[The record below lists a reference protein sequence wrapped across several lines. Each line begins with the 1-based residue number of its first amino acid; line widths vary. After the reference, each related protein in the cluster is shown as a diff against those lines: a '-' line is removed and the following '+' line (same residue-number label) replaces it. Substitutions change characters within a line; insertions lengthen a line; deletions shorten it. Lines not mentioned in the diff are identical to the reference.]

1 MVSMR
6 HPIFLLA
13 IGLFLSSV
21 TAAPAFAQG
30 ILPSSFGG
38 WTGTPQP
45 GIPAPAAND
54 GDHVS
59 NMAAVQVAAT
69 QQEYGFVAAEQ
80 AAYSRANDKLQVTL
94 YRMKDPSGAYGIYS
108 YLRSPDMPRAEVT
121 DHSAM
126 SRERALVLD
135 GNLVLD
141 IHATD
146 LQRAGKDLN
155 ALVAAINPKAQQGPL
170 PTISEHLPTK
180 GFIERSDKYIL
191 GPQTLNQFFPVTP
204 NDWLGFGTG
213 AEAEVARYR
222 MDGRELNLLI
232 ADFPTPQT
240 AQKKL
245 LELQQ
250 DYHVNAPSGP
260 PNGSPIFA
268 RRSITLLA
276 IVSGARNP
284 EEANK
289 LLDQIQ
295 SGTEVTWNEPTFQ
308 FKEPPITTMIVGAI
322 IGTGIICCFA
332 LVSGLAFGGFRLV
345 VKRWLPD
352 KVFDRSSTM
361 QVLQL
366 GLGSKP
372 INSEDFYGI
381 DRKPSK

>member
-1 MVSMR
+1 MR
-6 HPIFLLA
+6 RSIFLLT
-13 IGLFLSSV
+13 IGLFLS
-21 TAAPAFAQG
+21 AIPASAQG
-30 ILPSSFGG
+30 ILPSSFAG
-38 WTGTPQP
+38 WTGDPQP
-45 GIPAPAAND
+45 GIPAPVAYS
-54 GDHVS
+54 DHIAS
-59 NMAAVQVAAT
+59 MAAGQLAAT
-69 QQEYGFVAAEQ
+69 QQEYGFVSGEQ
-80 AAYSRANDKLQVTL
+80 AAYSRANQKLQVTL
-94 YRMKDPSGAYGIYS
+94 YRMKDPSGAYGLYS
-108 YLRSPDMPRAEVT
+108 YLRSPDMLRADIT

-141 IHATD
+141 IHGAD
-146 LQRAGKDLN
+146 LQRSGKDLS
-155 ALVAAINPKAQQGPL
+155 ALVAAINPKAEQGPL
-170 PTISEHLPTK
+170 PALSDHLPTK
-180 GFIERSDKYIL
+180 GFIDRSDKYIL
-191 GPQTLNQFFPVTP
+191 GPQTLNQFFPVTT
-204 NDWLGFGTG
+204 NDWLGFDTG
-213 AEAEVARYR
+213 AEAEVARYHV
-222 MDGRELNLLI
+222 DGRELNLLI

-245 LELQQ
+245 TQLQQ
-250 DYHVNAPSGP
+250 DYHVNAPNTD

-276 IVSGARNP
+276 IVSGARTR

-289 LLDQIQ
+289 VLDQIQ

-308 FKEPPITTMIVGAI
+308 FKEPAITTMIVGAI

-345 VKRWLPD
+345 IKRWLPD
-352 KVFDRSSTM
+352 KVFDRSSQM

-381 DRKPSK
+381 GRKPSK

>member
-1 MVSMR
+1 MHRSLW
-6 HPIFLLA
+6 LLTILLVACA
-13 IGLFLSSV
+13 I
-21 TAAPAFAQG
+21 PASAQG
-30 ILPSSFGG
+30 ILPASFAG
-38 WTGTPQP
+38 WTGTPQAGVSAQP
-45 GIPAPAAND
+45 VAN
-54 GDHVS
+54 GDH
-59 NMAAVQVAAT
+59 AASTAAS
-69 QQEYGFVAAEQ
+69 QQAAARQEYGFVSAEQ
-80 AAYSRANDKLQVTL
+80 AAYSRGKDTLQVTL
-94 YRMKDPSGAYGIYS
+94 YRMKDPSGAYGMYS
-108 YLRSPDMPRAEVT
+108 YLRSPDMPRAAVT

-135 GNLVLD
+135 GSLVLD
-141 IHATD
+141 IRGAD
-146 LQRAGKDLN
+146 LQRWSGDLN
-155 ALVAAINPKAQQGPL
+155 ALVAAVNPKAEQGPL

-191 GPQTLNQFFPVTP
+191 GPVTLNQFFPVNS

-213 AEAEVARYR
+213 AEAEVARYHV
-222 MDGRELNLLI
+222 DGRELNLLL

-245 LELQQ
+245 AELQR
-250 DYHVNAPSGP
+250 DYHVNAPAVD

-276 IVSGARNP
+276 VVSGARTL

-322 IGTGIICCFA
+322 IGTGVICCFA
-332 LVSGLAFGGFRLV
+332 LISGLAFGGFRLV
-345 VKRWLPD
+345 IKRWLPD
-352 KVFDRSSTM
+352 KVFDRSSQM

-381 DRKPSK
+381 ERRPSK

>member
-1 MVSMR
+1 MYRSL
-6 HPIFLLA
+6 FLLTILLFVCA
-13 IGLFLSSV
+13 I
-21 TAAPAFAQG
+21 PASAQG
-30 ILPSSFGG
+30 ILPGSFAG
-38 WTGTPQP
+38 WIGTPQA
-45 GIPAPAAND
+45 GVPARPIAS
-54 GDHVS
+54 GDH
-59 NMAAVQVAAT
+59 AAGFAASE
-69 QQEYGFVAAEQ
+69 QAAARQEYGFVSGEQ
-80 AAYSRANDKLQVTL
+80 AAYSRGKDALQVTL
-94 YRMKDPSGAYGIYS
+94 YRMKDPSGAYGMYS
-108 YLRSPDMPRAEVT
+108 YLRSPDMPRAAVT

-126 SRERALVLD
+126 SRQRALVLD

-141 IHATD
+141 IRGAD
-146 LQRAGKDLN
+146 LQRSSGDLN
-155 ALVAAINPKAQQGPL
+155 ALVAAVNPKADQGPL

-180 GFIERSDKYIL
+180 GFIERSDKYVL
-191 GPQTLNQFFPVTP
+191 GPVTLNQFFPVNS

-222 MDGRELNLLI
+222 VDGRELNLLL

-245 LELQQ
+245 AELLQ
-250 DYHVNAPSGP
+250 DYHVNAPAADANS
-260 PNGSPIFA
+260 SPIFA

-276 IVSGARNP
+276 IVSGARTL

-322 IGTGIICCFA
+322 IGTGVICCFA
-332 LVSGLAFGGFRLV
+332 LISGLAFGGFRLV
-345 VKRWLPD
+345 IKRWLPD
-352 KVFDRSSTM
+352 KVFDRSSQM

-381 DRKPSK
+381 ERRPSK

>member
-6 HPIFLLA
+6 RSIFLLT
-13 IGLFLSSV
+13 IGLFLS
-21 TAAPAFAQG
+21 AIPASAQG
-30 ILPSSFGG
+30 ILPSSFAG
-38 WTGTPQP
+38 WTGDPQP
-45 GIPAPAAND
+45 GIPAPVVFND
-54 GDHVS
+54 HS
-59 NMAAVQVAAT
+59 ASVAAGQLAAT
-69 QQEYGFVAAEQ
+69 RQEYGFVSGEQ
-80 AAYSRANDKLQVTL
+80 AAYSQANEKLQVTL
-94 YRMKDPSGAYGIYS
+94 YRMKDPSGAYGLYS
-108 YLRSPDMPRAEVT
+108 YLRSPDMRRADIT

-126 SRERALVLD
+126 SHERALVLD

-141 IHATD
+141 IHGAD
-146 LQRAGKDLN
+146 LERSGKDLN
-155 ALVAAINPKAQQGPL
+155 ALVAAINPKAEQGPL
-170 PTISEHLPTK
+170 PALSDHLPVK
-180 GFIERSDKYIL
+180 GFIDRSDKYIL
-191 GPQTLNQFFPVTP
+191 GPQTLNQFFPVTT
-204 NDWLGFGTG
+204 NDWLGFDTG
-213 AEAEVARYR
+213 AEAEVARYHV
-222 MDGRELNLLI
+222 DGRELNLLL

-245 LELQQ
+245 TQLQQ
-250 DYHVNAPSGP
+250 DYHVNAPSTD

-276 IVSGARNP
+276 IVSGARTR
-284 EEANK
+284 EEADK
-289 LLDQIQ
+289 VLDQIQ

-308 FKEPPITTMIVGAI
+308 FKEPAITTMIVGAI

-345 VKRWLPD
+345 IKRWLPD
-352 KVFDRSSTM
+352 KVFDRSSQM

>member
-1 MVSMR
+1 MR
-6 HPIFLLA
+6 RFPFLFTIFV
-13 IGLFLSSV
+13 FLS
-21 TAAPAFAQG
+21 AIPASAQG
-30 ILPSSFGG
+30 ILPGSFAG
-38 WTGTPQP
+38 WTGSPQA
-45 GIPAPAAND
+45 GIPAPVVYN
-54 GDHVS
+54 GDHVGSMAS
-59 NMAAVQVAAT
+59 NQQAAAR
-69 QQEYGFVAAEQ
+69 QEYGFVSGEQ

-94 YRMKDPSGAYGIYS
+94 YRMKDPSGAFGMYS
-108 YLRSPDMPRAEVT
+108 YLRSPDMPRADVT

-141 IHATD
+141 ISGAD
-146 LQRAGKDLN
+146 LPRWGKDLN
-155 ALVAAINPKAQQGPL
+155 ALVAAISSKADQGPL

-191 GPQTLNQFFPVTP
+191 GPVTLNQFFPVTS

-213 AEAEVARYR
+213 AEAEVARYHV
-222 MDGRELNLLI
+222 DGRELNLLL

-245 LELQQ
+245 TQLQQ
-250 DYHVNAPSGP
+250 DYHVNSSSAD

-276 IVSGARNP
+276 IVSGARTM

-289 LLDQIQ
+289 LFDQIQ

-322 IGTGIICCFA
+322 VGTGVICCFA
-332 LVSGLAFGGFRLV
+332 LISGLAFGGFRLM

-352 KVFDRSSTM
+352 KVFDRSSEM

-381 DRKPSK
+381 ERRHSK

>member
-1 MVSMR
+1 MR
-6 HPIFLLA
+6 RSIFLLT
-13 IGLFLSSV
+13 IGLFLG
-21 TAAPAFAQG
+21 AIPASAQG
-30 ILPSSFGG
+30 ILPSSFAG
-38 WTGTPQP
+38 WTGDPQS
-45 GIPAPAAND
+45 GIPAPV
-54 GDHVS
+54 VS
-59 NMAAVQVAAT
+59 NDHIASMAAGQFAAT
-69 QQEYGFVAAEQ
+69 QQEYGFVSGEQ
-80 AAYSRANDKLQVTL
+80 AAYSRASQRLQVTL

-108 YLRSPDMPRAEVT
+108 YLRSPDMLRADIT

-141 IHATD
+141 IHSAD
-146 LQRAGKDLN
+146 LQRSGKDLN
-155 ALVAAINPKAQQGPL
+155 ALVAAINPKAEQGPL
-170 PTISEHLPTK
+170 PALSDHLPTK
-180 GFIERSDKYIL
+180 GFIDRSDKYIL
-191 GPQTLNQFFPVTP
+191 GPQTLNQFFPVTT
-204 NDWLGFGTG
+204 NDWLGFDTG
-213 AEAEVARYR
+213 AEAEVARYHV
-222 MDGRELNLLI
+222 DGRELNLLI

-245 LELQQ
+245 TQLQQ
-250 DYHVNAPSGP
+250 DYHVNAPSSD

-276 IVSGARNP
+276 IVSGARTR

-289 LLDQIQ
+289 VLDQIQ

-308 FKEPPITTMIVGAI
+308 FKEPAITTMIVGAI

-345 VKRWLPD
+345 IKRWLPD
-352 KVFDRSSTM
+352 KVFDRSSQM

>member
-6 HPIFLLA
+6 RSIFLLT
-13 IGLFLSSV
+13 IGLFLS
-21 TAAPAFAQG
+21 AIPASAQG
-30 ILPSSFGG
+30 ILPSSFAG
-38 WTGTPQP
+38 WTGDPQP
-45 GIPAPAAND
+45 GIPAPAVYS
-54 GDHVS
+54 DHIAS
-59 NMAAVQVAAT
+59 MAAGQLAAT
-69 QQEYGFVAAEQ
+69 QQEYGFVSGEQ
-80 AAYSRANDKLQVTL
+80 AAYSRANQKLQVTL
-94 YRMKDPSGAYGIYS
+94 YRMKDPSGAYGLYS
-108 YLRSPDMPRAEVT
+108 YLRSPDMLRADIT

-141 IHATD
+141 IHGAD
-146 LQRAGKDLN
+146 LQRSGKDLN
-155 ALVAAINPKAQQGPL
+155 ALVAAINPKAEQGPL
-170 PTISEHLPTK
+170 PALSDHLPTK
-180 GFIERSDKYIL
+180 GFIDRSDKYIL
-191 GPQTLNQFFPVTP
+191 GPQTLNQFFPVTT
-204 NDWLGFGTG
+204 NDWLGFDTG
-213 AEAEVARYR
+213 AEAEVARYHV
-222 MDGRELNLLI
+222 DGRELNLLI

-245 LELQQ
+245 AQLQQ
-250 DYHVNAPSGP
+250 DYHVNAPNTD

-276 IVSGARNP
+276 IVSGARTR

-289 LLDQIQ
+289 VLDQIQ

-308 FKEPPITTMIVGAI
+308 FKEPAITTMIVGAI

-345 VKRWLPD
+345 IKRWLPD
-352 KVFDRSSTM
+352 KVFDRSSQM

-381 DRKPSK
+381 GRKPSK